1 MIMQW
6 LGKWHPQARIA
17 VMFVLAFFVLQV
29 CYLLMV
35 VTIPTTLNT
44 GFATFLLIFT
54 PMWFFMA
61 TISTMYLLYNAYSLQ
76 NKAAQRVNYTEPRN
90 LVVAWLG
97 PIMLSFLIFIWFFTP
112 LVETVYEWRRD
123 RNFEQSRAE
132 MLTICE
138 TVLEEGP
145 RSNELRDIAEV
156 GVFTLVRV
164 SLRNEGQEVWFDVGD
179 NSGEV
184 GYVCLAEGAAPL
196 RDDDTYTF
204 ERMDDRFYFYLERDE
219 SRLERQLDEE
229 DE

>member
-1 MIMQW
+1 MIIQW

-17 VMFVLAFFVLQV
+17 VMFVFAFFVLQV

-35 VTIPTTLNT
+35 LTIPTTLNT

-61 TISTMYLLYNAYSLQ
+61 TLSTMYLLYNAYSLQ
-76 NKAAQRVNYTEPRN
+76 HRASQRVNYTAPRN

-97 PIMLSFLIFIWFFTP
+97 PLALSGLIFMWFFTP
-112 LVETVYEWRRD
+112 LVETVYEWRRAQ
-123 RNFEQSRAE
+123 NFERSRDD
-132 MLTICE
+132 MLAICE
-138 TVLEEGP
+138 AVLEEGP
-145 RSNELRDIAEV
+145 RSEELRDDADV

-179 NSGEV
+179 NNGEV
-184 GYVCLAEGAAPL
+184 GYVCLAEGSAPL
-196 RDDDTYTF
+196 RDNDTYTF
-204 ERMDDRFYFYLERDE
+204 EYMDDRFYFYLERNE
-219 SRLERQLDEE
+219 SRLERQLDE